1 MADCLNKISVSSRHL
16 LSLINDILDMSK
28 IESSQIKLNNMKI
41 YLPDLLDQLS
51 AIISPQARDA
61 GLQLTIS
68 TEGITHKYF
77 YGDSLRS
84 NQILINILSNA
95 VKYTPEGGTVDF
107 TVEEIP
113 AVNGPDRVR
122 YRFTVSDTGVGMSE
136 EFLSRIFEPF
146 TRSSGTMRVEGTG
159 LGLSIT
165 KGLVD

>member
-1 MADCLNKISVSSRHL
+1 
-16 LSLINDILDMSK
+16 
-28 IESSQIKLNNMKI
+28 MKI

-107 TVEEIP
+107 TVEEIDRITAMQVKRSLLTKNDL
-113 AVNGPDRVR
+113 AVLQENVQTLKSAAD
-122 YRFTVSDTGVGMSE
+122 DKQAADE
-136 EFLSRIFEPF
+136 IEDIKNLLS
-146 TRSSGTMRVEGTG
+146 
-159 LGLSIT
+159 
-165 KGLVD
+165 KKKK